1 MGSPMCCRLAAVRRG
16 SIFRI
21 SLYGL
26 VAAVAVTLVAVL
38 IKWLPTSASRQM
50 DRITFV
56 FWFTTAICIGVFAVV
71 AGVIAYSVLHFRA
84 QPDDDSDG
92 PPIHGHTGLEIAW
105 TIIPA
110 VLVIAIG
117 VVSAVVLSQNGRAG
131 TNPLHVKVFAQQ
143 FAWRFEYPDDK
154 NVKSTE
160 LVLPVHR
167 NIRFDLASAD
177 VIHSFWVPEFGQK
190 QDAVPGIDTHLIVT
204 PTRTGSFTL
213 ICTELCGLGHA
224 TMRAPVRV
232 LSETD
237 FAKWV
242 EDQQAGTGGGGS
254 SAGATAF
261 TNGGCGSCHT
271 FKPAGATG
279 KIGPDLDNLAADA
292 KTAGTPLDA
301 YVKQSI
307 VDPDAYVVPG
317 FQKGVM
323 PTTYGDSLSAAQ
335 IDALVK
341 YLTGSN

>member
-1 MGSPMCCRLAAVRRG
+1 VRRG
-16 SIFRI
+16 SIFGI

-26 VAAVAVTLVAVL
+26 AAAGAVTLVALL

-56 FWFTTAICIGVFAVV
+56 YWFATAICIGIFGVV
-71 AGVIAYSVLHFRA
+71 AGTLAYSVLHFRA

-105 TIIPA
+105 TIVPA

-117 VVSAVVLSQNGRAG
+117 AVSAVVLSQNGRAG
-131 TNPLHVKVFAQQ
+131 TNPLHVNVFAQQ
-143 FAWRFEYPDDK
+143 FLWRFEYPDDK
-154 NVKSTE
+154 GVKSTE
-160 LVLPVHR
+160 LTLPIHR
-167 NIRFDLASAD
+167 TARLEFQSAD

-190 QDAVPGIDTHLIVT
+190 QDAVPGIKTHLVIT

-232 LSETD
+232 VSEDD
-237 FAKWV
+237 FATWV
-242 EDQQAGTGGGGS
+242 KEQQAGAGGGGGS
-254 SAGATAF
+254 PGAAAFSA
-261 TNGGCGSCHT
+261 NGCGSCHT
-271 FKPAGATG
+271 LKAAGSTG
-279 KIGPDLDNLAADA
+279 KIGPDLDHLAADA
-292 KTAGTPLDA
+292 RKAGKPLAD
-301 YVKQSI
+301 YVKESI
-307 VDPDAYVVPG
+307 VKPDAYIVPG

-323 PTTYGDSLSAAQ
+323 PTTFGQTLSAAQ

-341 YLTGSN
+341 YVTGSK

>member
-1 MGSPMCCRLAAVRRG
+1 VRRG

-21 SLYGL
+21 FLYGL
-26 VAAVAVTLVAVL
+26 AAAGAATLVALL

-56 FWFTTAICIGVFAVV
+56 YWFATAICVGIFGVV
-71 AGVIAYSVLHFRA
+71 AGVIIYSVLHFRA

-92 PPIHGHTGLEIAW
+92 PPIHGHTGIEIVW
-105 TIIPA
+105 TVFPA

-143 FAWRFEYPDDK
+143 FAWRFEYPDNKD
-154 NVKSTE
+154 VKSTE
-160 LVLPVHR
+160 LVIPIHR
-167 NIRFDLASAD
+167 NIRFDLSAAD

-190 QDAVPGIDTHLIVT
+190 QDAVPGINTHLIIT
-204 PTRTGSFTL
+204 PTRTGNFTL
-213 ICTELCGLGHA
+213 MCTELCGLGHA

-232 LSETD
+232 VSEPD
-237 FAKWV
+237 FVKWV
-242 EDQQAGTGGGGS
+242 QQQQTGGGGGGS
-254 SAGATAF
+254 PGAAAF
-261 TNGGCGSCHT
+261 ASGGCGSCHT
-271 FKPAGATG
+271 FKPANATG

-292 KTAGTPLDA
+292 QKAGKPLAD
-301 YVKQSI
+301 YVKESI
-307 VDPDAYVVPG
+307 VNPDAYIVPG

-323 PTTYGDSLSAAQ
+323 PTTFGQSLTAPQ

-341 YLTGSN
+341 YLTGSK

>member
-1 MGSPMCCRLAAVRRG
+1 MRRG

-224 TMRAPVRV
+224 TMRSPVRV

-242 EDQQAGTGGGGS
+242 KDQQAGTGGGG

-292 KTAGTPLDA
+292 KTAGKPLEA
-301 YVKQSI
+301 YVKESI
-307 VDPDAYVVPG
+307 VDPNAYVVPG

>member
-1 MGSPMCCRLAAVRRG
+1 MRRG

-26 VAAVAVTLVAVL
+26 AAAGAVSLVAVL

-56 FWFTTAICIGVFAVV
+56 YWFTTAICIGIFGVV
-71 AGVIAYSVLHFRA
+71 AGVIVYSVLHFRA

-92 PPIHGHTGLEIAW
+92 PPIHGHTGIEIVW
-105 TIIPA
+105 TIVPA

-131 TNPLHVKVFAQQ
+131 TNPLHVNVFAQQ

-154 NVKSTE
+154 GVKSTE
-160 LVLPVHR
+160 LVIPVHR
-167 NIRFDLASAD
+167 NIRFDFASAD

-190 QDAVPGIDTHLIVT
+190 QDVVPGLKTHIIVT

-213 ICTELCGLGHA
+213 ICTELCGIGHA
-224 TMRAPVRV
+224 TMRTAVRV
-232 LSETD
+232 VSEAD

-242 EDQQAGTGGGGS
+242 KEQQAGGGGGGS
-254 SAGATAF
+254 PGAAAF
-261 TNGGCGSCHT
+261 SSGGCGSCHT
-271 FKPAGATG
+271 FTPAGATG
-279 KIGPDLDNLAADA
+279 KIGPGLDNLAADA
-292 KTAGTPLDA
+292 EQAGKPLEA
-301 YVKQSI
+301 YVKESI
-307 VDPDAYVVPG
+307 VDPNAYLVPG
-317 FQKGVM
+317 FKEGVM
-323 PTTYGDSLSAAQ
+323 PTTYGESLSAPQ

-341 YLTGSN
+341 YLTGSK

>member
-1 MGSPMCCRLAAVRRG
+1 MRRG

-26 VAAVAVTLVAVL
+26 TAAGAVTLVAVL

-56 FWFTTAICIGVFAVV
+56 YWFTTAICIGIFGVV
-71 AGVIAYSVLHFRA
+71 AGVIVYSVLHFRA

-92 PPIHGHTGLEIAW
+92 PPIHGHTGIEIVW
-105 TIIPA
+105 TIVPA

-154 NVKSTE
+154 DIKSTE
-160 LVLPVHR
+160 LVIPVHR
-167 NIRFDLASAD
+167 NIRFDLSAAD
-177 VIHSFWVPEFGQK
+177 VLHSFWVPEFGQK
-190 QDAVPGIDTHLIVT
+190 QDAVPGIKTHIIVT

-224 TMRAPVRV
+224 TMRAAVRV
-232 LSETD
+232 VSAAD
-237 FAKWV
+237 FATWV
-242 EDQQAGTGGGGS
+242 KEQQAGAGGGGAPGAVAFA
-254 SAGATAF
+254 SAGCA
-261 TNGGCGSCHT
+261 SCHT
-271 FKPAGATG
+271 FKPANATG
-279 KIGPDLDNLAADA
+279 KIGPGLDNLAADA
-292 KTAGTPLDA
+292 QKAGKPLEA
-301 YVKQSI
+301 YVKESI
-307 VDPDAYVVPG
+307 ADPNAYLVPG
-317 FQKGVM
+317 FKEGVM
-323 PTTYGDSLSAAQ
+323 PGTYAQSLSAPQ

-341 YLTGSN
+341 YLTGSK

>member
-1 MGSPMCCRLAAVRRG
+1 MRRG

-26 VAAVAVTLVAVL
+26 AAAGAVTLVALL

-56 FWFTTAICIGVFAVV
+56 YWFATAISIGIFGVV
-71 AGVIAYSVLHFRA
+71 AGVIIYSVLHFRA

-92 PPIHGHTGLEIAW
+92 PPIHGHTGIEIVW
-105 TIIPA
+105 TIVPA

-143 FAWRFEYPDDK
+143 FAWRFEYPDNKD
-154 NVKSTE
+154 VKSTE
-160 LVLPVHR
+160 LVIPVHR
-167 NIRFDLASAD
+167 NIRFDLSAAD
-177 VIHSFWVPEFGQK
+177 VLHSFWVPEFGQK
-190 QDAVPGIDTHLIVT
+190 QDAVPGINTHVIVT
-204 PTRTGSFTL
+204 PTRTGSFTV

-232 LSETD
+232 VSEPD

-242 EDQQAGTGGGGS
+242 QEQQAGGGGRGS
-254 SAGATAF
+254 PATAAF
-261 TNGGCGSCHT
+261 ASGGCGSCHT
-271 FKPAGATG
+271 FKPANATG
-279 KIGPDLDNLAADA
+279 KIGPGLDNLAADA
-292 KTAGTPLDA
+292 QQAGKPLAD
-301 YVKQSI
+301 YVKESI
-307 VDPDAYVVPG
+307 VHPDAYIVPG

-323 PTTYGDSLSAAQ
+323 PTTFGQSLTAPQ
-335 IDALVK
+335 IDALVT
-341 YLTGSN
+341 YLTGST

>member
-1 MGSPMCCRLAAVRRG
+1 MRRG

-26 VAAVAVTLVAVL
+26 VAAGAATLVALL
-38 IKWLPTSASRQM
+38 IKWLPTSGSRQM

-56 FWFTTAICIGVFAVV
+56 YWFATAICIGIFAVV
-71 AGVIAYSVLHFRA
+71 AGVIVYSVIHFRA

-92 PPIHGHTGLEIAW
+92 PPIHGHTGVEIVW

-117 VVSAVVLSQNGRAG
+117 VVSAVVMSQNGRAG

-143 FAWRFEYPDDK
+143 FAWRFEYPDNKD
-154 NVKSTE
+154 VKSTE
-160 LVLPVHR
+160 LVVPVHR
-167 NIRFDLASAD
+167 NIRFDLSAAD
-177 VIHSFWVPEFGQK
+177 VIHSFWVPQWGQK
-190 QDAVPGIDTHLIVT
+190 QDAVPGTNTHIIVT

-232 LSETD
+232 VSASEFT
-237 FAKWV
+237 AWV
-242 EDQQAGTGGGGS
+242 REQQSGGGGGGS
-254 SAGATAF
+254 PGAAAF
-261 TNGGCGSCHT
+261 SNSGCGSCHT
-271 FKPAGATG
+271 FKPANATG

-292 KTAGTPLDA
+292 EKAGKPLADYA
-301 YVKQSI
+301 KESI

-323 PTTYGDSLSAAQ
+323 PTSFGQSLTAPQ

-341 YLTGSN
+341 YLTGSK

>member
-1 MGSPMCCRLAAVRRG
+1 VRRG

-71 AGVIAYSVLHFRA
+71 AGVIVYSVLHFRA

-117 VVSAVVLSQNGRAG
+117 IVSAVVLSQNGRAG

-160 LVLPVHR
+160 LVIPVHR
-167 NIRFDLASAD
+167 NIRFDLAAAD

-190 QDAVPGIDTHLIVT
+190 QDAVPGISTHLIIT

-224 TMRAPVRV
+224 AMRAPVRV
-232 LSETD
+232 VSEAD

-242 EDQQAGTGGGGS
+242 KDQQAGTGGGGS
-254 SAGATAF
+254 PGAAAF
-261 TNGGCGSCHT
+261 TAGGCGSCHT
-271 FKPAGATG
+271 FKPANATG

-292 KTAGTPLDA
+292 QKAGKPLEA
-301 YVKQSI
+301 YVKESI

-323 PTTYGDSLSAAQ
+323 PPTYGESLSAAE

-341 YLTGSN
+341 YLAGSK